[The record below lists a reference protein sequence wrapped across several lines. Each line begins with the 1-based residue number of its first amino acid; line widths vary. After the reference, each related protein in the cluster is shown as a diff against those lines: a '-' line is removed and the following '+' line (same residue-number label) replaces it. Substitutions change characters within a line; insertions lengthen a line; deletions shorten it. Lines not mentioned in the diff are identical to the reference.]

1 MGCWQKIFLLG
12 LFMMFG
18 CDPIPTTTTEP
29 EVEPEPETEPKVE
42 PESGAEPEY
51 PASAFWL
58 LETQFNPQPE
68 QGFGNF
74 GFGGFPEPEPERWG

>member
-1 MGCWQKIFLLG
+1 MFFLIL
-12 LFMMFG
+12 
-18 CDPIPTTTTEP
+18 CAADASYVSER
-29 EVEPEPETEPKVE
+29 
-42 PESGAEPEY
+42 PEY

-68 QGFGNF
+68 PGFGNF

>member
-1 MGCWQKIFLLG
+1 
-12 LFMMFG
+12 MMFG
-18 CDPIPTTTTEP
+18 CDPIPTTTTEPEPEIETEP

>member
-1 MGCWQKIFLLG
+1 
-12 LFMMFG
+12 MMLR
-18 CDPIPTTTTEP
+18 CDPLHTTTTEP
-29 EVEPEPETEPKVE
+29 EIVTEPEPEVE